1 MQSITK
7 RLANGLKKKLV
18 KQHYGSTCTQRYLC
32 MRSRG
37 IWLTVLMRGVQLNSL
52 TPSNGG
58 TTAPISYTQC
68 YKSGGG
74 VTSGTMPYTG
84 GAPPML
90 WTPPPLAY
98 NSQVS

>member
-1 MQSITK
+1 
-7 RLANGLKKKLV
+7 
-18 KQHYGSTCTQRYLC
+18 

-98 NSQVS
+98 NALQIGLVKLRLWKN

>member
-1 MQSITK
+1 
-7 RLANGLKKKLV
+7 
-18 KQHYGSTCTQRYLC
+18 

-68 YKSGGG
+68 YKSGC
-74 VTSGTMPYTG
+74 
-84 GAPPML
+84 GAFPVIDL
-90 WTPPPLAY
+90 W
-98 NSQVS
+98 

>member
-1 MQSITK
+1 
-7 RLANGLKKKLV
+7 
-18 KQHYGSTCTQRYLC
+18 

-74 VTSGTMPYTG
+74 VTSGTMPG
-84 GAPPML
+84 LLGVM
-90 WTPPPLAY
+90 TPEALLIA
-98 NSQVS
+98 

>member
-1 MQSITK
+1 
-7 RLANGLKKKLV
+7 
-18 KQHYGSTCTQRYLC
+18 
-32 MRSRG
+32 
-37 IWLTVLMRGVQLNSL
+37 MRGVQLNSL

-98 NSQVS
+98 NVPTLGEGGDFNHKSLIE

>member
-1 MQSITK
+1 
-7 RLANGLKKKLV
+7 
-18 KQHYGSTCTQRYLC
+18 

-68 YKSGGG
+68 YKIGLPLTNR
-74 VTSGTMPYTG
+74 VDNYLLTST
-84 GAPPML
+84 
-90 WTPPPLAY
+90 
-98 NSQVS
+98 